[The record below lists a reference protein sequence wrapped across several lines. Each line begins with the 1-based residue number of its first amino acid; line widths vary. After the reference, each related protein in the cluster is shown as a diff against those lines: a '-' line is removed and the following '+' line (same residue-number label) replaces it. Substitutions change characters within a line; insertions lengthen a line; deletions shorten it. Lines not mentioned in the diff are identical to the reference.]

1 MFMRSPRLDGAAP
14 RLAALEALGARVMV
28 ADPGLNIT
36 YVNAAAMALMREAEA
51 ELKRELPR
59 FDADRLVGS
68 NIDIFHKTPSHQR
81 RMLEAMDKPHSA
93 TITVGTRKFDLRV
106 TPLDDKGARI
116 GFVVEWADARHRLLN
131 LDYAAQLAA
140 INRTQ
145 TVIEFATDGTI
156 LRANEHFLAAMG
168 YAEDE
173 LLGRNHR
180 MFLTAEDQADAT
192 YAALWDGLRA
202 GRFNAGRFRR
212 IAKDGRTVWIEGAYN
227 PILDEAGRVVKIVK
241 FAVDATAKVQMQGEL
256 REQIA
261 DIEAAI
267 TTSTASA
274 RAATAAAVATAGNV
288 SDVAASSEEMAGSIG
303 QIAETMARTRDA
315 ADSGLTQA
323 VRVGESADA
332 LAQAA
337 QAMTGIVD
345 VIRTIASQINLLALN
360 ATIEAARA
368 GDAGKGF
375 AVVAGEVKNLAVQA
389 AKATEQIRTEIDGL
403 QQTSQGV
410 AAAVAGIRSAMTTV
424 TDSVGVTAAAVEEQN
439 AVTRGMSANMASAS
453 AAMQEV
459 NASIA
464 GIDAAVARVSEAI
477 GRTRQVAETLAA

>member
-1 MFMRSPRLDGAAP
+1 MFMRPQRLDGAAQ
-14 RLAALEALGARVMV
+14 RLAALDALGARVMV

-68 NIDIFHKTPSHQR
+68 NIDIFHKMPAHQR
-81 RMLEAMDKPHSA
+81 RMLEVMEKPHGA
-93 TITVGTRKFDLRV
+93 TITVGARKFDLRV
-106 TPLDDKGARI
+106 TPLTDKGARI
-116 GFVVEWADARHRLLN
+116 GFVVEWSDARHRLLN
-131 LDYAAQLAA
+131 VDYAAQLAA
-140 INRTQ
+140 INRSQ
-145 TVIEFATDGTI
+145 AVIEFATDGTI
-156 LRANEHFLAAMG
+156 LRANDHFLDAMG
-168 YAEDE
+168 YTEAEV
-173 LLGRNHR
+173 LGQNHR
-180 MFLTAEDQADAT
+180 MFVAARDQADPS

-202 GRFNAGRFRR
+202 GRFSAARFQRV
-212 IAKDGRTVWIEGAYN
+212 AKDGRMVWIEGAYN
-227 PILDEAGRVVKIVK
+227 PILDDAGQVVKVVK
-241 FAVDATAKVQMQGEL
+241 FAVDASAKVQMQQEL
-256 REQIA
+256 RAQIA
-261 DIEAAI
+261 DIEGAVGV
-267 TTSTASA
+267 STESA
-274 RAATAAAVATAGNV
+274 RAATTAAAATAANV
-288 SDVAASSEEMAGSIG
+288 RDVASSSEELAASIG

-410 AAAVAGIRSAMTTV
+410 AAAVVGIRTAMTSV

-453 AAMQEV
+453 TAMEDV
-459 NASIA
+459 NTSIA
-464 GIDAAVARVSEAI
+464 GIDSAVARVSEAI
-477 GRTRQVAETLAA
+477 SRTRQVADTLAV

>member
-1 MFMRSPRLDGAAP
+1 MFLRHPRLDGAAQ
-14 RLAALEALGARVMV
+14 RVAALEALGARVMV
-28 ADPGLNIT
+28 ANPGLNIT
-36 YVNAAAMALMREAEA
+36 YVNASAMALMRDAEA

-93 TITVGTRKFDLRV
+93 TITVGARKFDLRV

-140 INRTQ
+140 INRSQ
-145 TVIEFATDGTI
+145 AVIEFAPDGTI
-156 LRANEHFLAAMG
+156 LRANDHFLNAMG
-168 YAEDE
+168 YTETE
-173 LLGRNHR
+173 LVGRNHR
-180 MFLTAEDQADAT
+180 VFVAAEDQAHT
-192 YAALWDGLRA
+192 SYAELWDGLRA
-202 GRFNAGRFRR
+202 GRFSASRYRR

-227 PILDEAGRVVKIVK
+227 PILDEAGQVVKVVK
-241 FAVDATAKVQMQGEL
+241 FAVDASDKVQMQREL
-256 REQIA
+256 RAQIA
-261 DIEAAI
+261 DIEAAVGVS
-267 TTSTASA
+267 TSSA
-274 RAATAAAVATAGNV
+274 QAATAAAAATAANV
-288 SDVAASSEEMAGSIG
+288 RDVASSSEELAGSIG

-315 ADSGLTQA
+315 AESGLTQA

-337 QAMTGIVD
+337 LAMTGIVD

-389 AKATEQIRTEIDGL
+389 AKATEQIRSEIDGL

-410 AAAVAGIRSAMTTV
+410 AAAVVGIRGAMTTV

-439 AVTRGMSANMASAS
+439 AVTRGMSANMSSAS
-453 AAMQEV
+453 TAMEDV

-464 GIDAAVARVSEAI
+464 GIDAAVARVSDAI
-477 GRTRQVAETLAA
+477 GRTRQVAEALAV